1 MNCTGTLCGIDS
13 ETTLI
18 ENGYTWPEVV
28 VAGFACNGHVD
39 IVQWQY
45 LEQYQKEFVKINPDT
60 KFVFFNN
67 AFDINVMGRDI
78 WLEEMK
84 KDNRIM
90 ELSVSYKIYLTG
102 TEGWIPPRVT
112 LYDVALRTLGVKLNK
127 EDGTRTSF
135 NRQTPLSMEQILYL
149 VEDCVATELCG
160 LKYNNMP
167 TESIQARASFVLSE
181 ISHNGM
187 LVDKEH
193 LYALRT
199 KMLMEMS
206 ELAQKL
212 RSFGYKIKKDTDKM
226 TQDARFD
233 AICKAFGVP
242 NVANRLQSLG
252 LKSIPKPAFWILA
265 ANLLNKFSEP
275 GVLFSDVREVV
286 EGLAAVVLNADVN
299 WSASNK
305 NIKALV
311 TEAQSYIRSVLAEI
325 ECDDCIPEKSPKAEV
340 ALVICEIL
348 IDKFLMGDT
357 LQCATDSLQPFFDE
371 FQMCYDEN
379 LGWLAGTK
387 PETNAAFLQ
396 RHLNGLLQANPKLEL
411 PLTESSKDNI
421 REYKRECKK
430 RGIEEDAE
438 TMRKLYVYA
447 CSSSELW
454 RFNDL
459 GITDP
464 FLAAYTQYKHLEKL
478 LSTYVTDKYIEGDG
492 RVHTRFSDW
501 LITGRTSSG
510 SPSKSFALIV

>member
-1 MNCTGTLCGIDS
+1 MKCAAPLCGIDS

-28 VAGFACNGHVD
+28 VAGFCSGGHVD
-39 IVQWQY
+39 IVEWQY
-45 LEQYQKEFVKINPDT
+45 LDQYQREFVKINPDT

-84 KDNRIM
+84 KENRIM
-90 ELSVSYKIYLTG
+90 ELSVSYKIWLTG
-102 TEGWIPPRVT
+102 NKGWIPPRVT
-112 LYDVALRTLGVKLNK
+112 LYDVALNTLGVRLNK

-149 VEDCVATELCG
+149 VEDCAATELCG
-160 LKYNNMP
+160 YKYNNMP
-167 TESIQARASFVLSE
+167 TETIQARASFVLSE

-187 LVDKEH
+187 LVDKDH
-193 LYALRT
+193 LYALRS
-199 KMLMEMS
+199 KMLMQMS

-233 AICKAFGVP
+233 LICRAFGVP
-242 NVANRLQSLG
+242 NVANRLASLG
-252 LKSIPKPAFWILA
+252 IKSIPKPAFWVLA

-275 GVLFSDVREVV
+275 GILFSDVREVV
-286 EGLAAVVLNADVN
+286 EGVATVVLNADVN
-299 WSASNK
+299 WSSSNK
-305 NIKALV
+305 SIKALV

-348 IDKFLMGDT
+348 IDKFLTGET
-357 LQCATDSLQPFFDE
+357 LSVAQDSLQPFFNE

-387 PETNAAFLQ
+387 PETNASFLQ
-396 RHLNGLLQANPKLEL
+396 RHLKGLLQANPGLEL
-411 PLTESSKDNI
+411 PLTESSKTNV

-430 RGIEEDAE
+430 RGIEEDA
-438 TMRKLYVYA
+438 TKMQDLYVYA
-447 CSSSELW
+447 CSSSEMW
-454 RFNDL
+454 RFADL
-459 GITDP
+459 NISDP

-478 LSTYVTDKYIEGDG
+478 LSTYVTDKYIQGDG

-501 LITGRTSSG
+501 LVTGRTSSS
-510 SPSKSFALIV
+510 SPNVD